1 MRINAGDYKFRKI
14 ELPADIRPTTEKVRE
29 AICSMVMPSIPEANV
44 LDLLPDPGCWD
55 WNCFPVGRVIVGSMT
70 VPESMLLSFRKTST
84 TARRMTRPPYPRW
97 ISESAW
103 ILCRKK
109 WI

>member
-44 LDLLPDPGCWD
+44 PDLFAGIRGVGIGTA
-55 WNCFPVGRVIVGSMT
+55 FPWGGS
-70 VPESMLLSFRKTST
+70 LS
-84 TARRMTRPPYPRW
+84 
-97 ISESAW
+97 IQ
-103 ILCRKK
+103 
-109 WI
+109 